1 MLIGLAFSN
10 LSLLCF
16 SFLFIFMI
24 LCLIK
29 SPKVG
34 YPIYPLFRVDN
45 IIQLF
50 LRFKFIIIKL
60 VTLSFCVILM
70 PWGLLYSV
78 LNTLV
83 LYKIKAFFFFFVSTM
98 FFISCDYFGIL
109 FLPFLLAVYS
119 PFLLCH
125 FLPTECGALKLLSL
139 LGAFLKEKWGP
150 TDSTCSKMWR
160 IKDSYFV
167 FEKVFLQ

>member
-83 LYKIKAFFFFFVSTM
+83 LYKIKAFFFFCEYHVFYILWLFWNSISAFSSCCLFSFLTLSFPTYWM
-98 FFISCDYFGIL
+98 WCSQITKFIRCIFKG
-109 FLPFLLAVYS
+109 
-119 PFLLCH
+119 
-125 FLPTECGALKLLSL
+125 
-139 LGAFLKEKWGP
+139 
-150 TDSTCSKMWR
+150 
-160 IKDSYFV
+160 
-167 FEKVFLQ
+167 KVRPYGFYL